1 MAGIHATMKELHK
14 ASKHRFF
21 NRKWNGR
28 MGILENLDRIRF
40 LWLRTMEYGR
50 QVSDIEAA
58 LKVVDSVL
66 QDLYYTVTEIYN
78 QMIVKRPGRIDK
90 INFEH
95 FKIALEDKFRALYL
109 GVQVIDEN
117 YEPIEISD
125 SEEDPSE
132 DEAELMDEC
141 ED

>member
-1 MAGIHATMKELHK
+1 MAATNLGGASSMAAPHTTYPWFKTILLQVGFRNCREKEKLQVILRPWSKNRMAGVHATMKELHK

-58 LKVVDSVL
+58 LKVVDSVP
-66 QDLYYTVTEIYN
+66 QDLYYTVAEIYN
-78 QMIVKRPGRIDK
+78 
-90 INFEH
+90 
-95 FKIALEDKFRALYL
+95 
-109 GVQVIDEN
+109 
-117 YEPIEISD
+117 
-125 SEEDPSE
+125 
-132 DEAELMDEC
+132 
-141 ED
+141 